1 MPWEPLGL
9 PSWVLCRFPVGPLS
23 TVEQIRFLDMGFVL
37 FPPVLPV
44 YQCEV
49 SEDSGNWWPLSGLG
63 FGFLSLS
70 QTTQSSTFLVKNNS
84 SQDGI
89 VLFV

>member
-9 PSWVLCRFPVGPLS
+9 PSWVLCRFPVGSLS

-49 SEDSGNWWPLSGLG
+49 SEDSGS
-63 FGFLSLS
+63 
-70 QTTQSSTFLVKNNS
+70 
-84 SQDGI
+84 
-89 VLFV
+89 